1 MIKTIEAMHL
11 LPQSFDFQTAHS
23 SSQGTSVGTAAL
35 LLPVAVRFSESLP
48 HLLPRQAFS
57 FPEQSLL
64 QIEIEWNSHVASPT
78 QSHPSSFGTGWRFPG
93 GACRRPSDSV
103 VLKGSPFAK
112 GLGPALARFPHSS

>member
-1 MIKTIEAMHL
+1 MHL

-57 FPEQSLL
+57 YAEPSVLR
-64 QIEIEWNSHVASPT
+64 IECDCSNVAI
-78 QSHPSSFGTGWRFPG
+78 GIGWRPLENPRG
-93 GACRRPSDSV
+93 RRNS
-103 VLKGSPFAK
+103 
-112 GLGPALARFPHSS
+112 

>member
-1 MIKTIEAMHL
+1 MHL

-57 FPEQSLL
+57 YAEPSLL
-64 QIEIEWNSHVASPT
+64 RIECDCSNVASL
-78 QSHPSSFGTGWRFPG
+78 HSSGPVVLWNRLGATGKP
-93 GACRRPSDSV
+93 RRP
-103 VLKGSPFAK
+103 AK
-112 GLGPALARFPHSS
+112 F

>member
-1 MIKTIEAMHL
+1 MHL

-57 FPEQSLL
+57 YAEPSLL
-64 QIEIEWNSHVASPT
+64 RIECDCYQRRVTPLIWTHRPLESVGGHWKTQEAGEILDPAASLDH
-78 QSHPSSFGTGWRFPG
+78 QMRFEP
-93 GACRRPSDSV
+93 
-103 VLKGSPFAK
+103 
-112 GLGPALARFPHSS
+112 